1 MKLKIKESEAK
12 LIKEKKTYRLNK
24 ETIEAMKEANKIMK
38 GTLSS
43 PTYSTPEEMW
53 RDICGE

>member
-1 MKLKIKESEAK
+1 MKLRIRESEAK
-12 LIKEKKTYRLNK
+12 LIREKKTYKLNK

-53 RDICGE
+53 SDVYEK